1 MSQIPELSREV
12 LGSYLPTDAEE
23 LEYRDFAKT
32 TIPTRLLVQVP
43 YALWGEYLPMP
54 EAVRSL
60 YLDFCEAVG
69 EAPSVDL
76 EPDSSLMRKDDPRS
90 YRDKVHACTVKIL
103 EILARD
109 VLSDSWVRSA
119 YVKAIDVAD
128 GVGERMLIVRDWT
141 RVQYR
146 RLTTAQLMVLKPPFW
161 LHEALRRDLIQRR
174 RYSLR
179 HKVLDQSPEFLARAL
194 RFAQH
199 DQATERQK
207 RRRSEAIKTYLQN
220 KVDVRAQ
227 GLSRPLPLC

>member
-1 MSQIPELSREV
+1 MSQIPELTREV
-12 LGSYLPTDAEE
+12 LGSYLPSGADE

-43 YALWGEYLPMP
+43 YALWGEYRPMP

-69 EAPSVDL
+69 EDPSVDL
-76 EPDSSLMRKDDPRS
+76 EAGSSLMRDGSPPNL
-90 YRDKVHACTVKIL
+90 RDKVRACTVKIL

-119 YVKAIDVAD
+119 YVRAIDVAD
-128 GVGERMLIVRDWT
+128 EVGERMLTISDWT

-146 RLTTAQLMVLKPPFW
+146 RLTTTQLMVLKPTFW

-174 RYSLR
+174 RYSLQ

-194 RFAQH
+194 RFAQR
-199 DQATERQK
+199 DQATERQ
-207 RRRSEAIKTYLQN
+207 RRRRTEAIKTYRLN
-220 KVDVRAQ
+220 KVVVRAQ
-227 GLSRPLPLC
+227 GLLRPLPLG

>member
-1 MSQIPELSREV
+1 MSLIPDLTREIIS
-12 LGSYLPTDAEE
+12 SYLPTGAEE

-43 YALWGEYLPMP
+43 YALWGEYQPMP

-69 EAPSVDL
+69 EVPSVDL

-128 GVGERMLIVRDWT
+128 SMGEWMLIVRDWT

-146 RLTTAQLMVLKPPFW
+146 RLPTKQLWNTKPPFW
-161 LHEALRRDLIQRR
+161 LQEVMRRDWTQRL
-174 RYSLR
+174 RYSLK
-179 HKVLDQSPEFLARAL
+179 HKVLDQSPDLLARAL
-194 RFAQH
+194 RFARQEQVT
-199 DQATERQK
+199 DRQK
-207 RRRSEAIKTYLQN
+207 RRRSEAIEAYLKN
-220 KVDVRAQ
+220 KVAVRAQ